1 MISFMGVAAK
11 FAADFLSG
19 IINGV
24 VNKWMQMRESRKRG
38 EAEAKN
44 VAHEENAKRKAKSD
58 AVMSK
63 SVKKGKSLTDSIR
76 KRSKPTD
83 DQLCHD
89 WCPGV
94 ETTTMP
100 TMV

>member
-1 MISFMGVAAK
+1 MPLFMGAIAK
-11 FAADFLSG
+11 FGADFLSG

-24 VNKWMQMRESRKRG
+24 VNKWMQMNESRKRG

-63 SVKKGKSLTDSIR
+63 SIKKGKSLTDSIR

-83 DQLCHD
+83 DN
-89 WCPGV
+89 
-94 ETTTMP
+94 
-100 TMV
+100 

>member
-1 MISFMGVAAK
+1 MPLFMGAIAK
-11 FAADFLSG
+11 FGADFLSG

-63 SVKKGKSLTDSIR
+63 AIKKGKSLTDSLR
-76 KRSKPTD
+76 RRNKSD
-83 DQLCHD
+83 DN
-89 WCPGV
+89 
-94 ETTTMP
+94 
-100 TMV
+100 